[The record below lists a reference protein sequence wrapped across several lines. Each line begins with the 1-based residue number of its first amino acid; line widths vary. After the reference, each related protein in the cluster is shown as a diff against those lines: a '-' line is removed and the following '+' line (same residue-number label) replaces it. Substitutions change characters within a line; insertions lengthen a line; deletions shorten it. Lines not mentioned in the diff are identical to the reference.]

1 VVDSRRA
8 QRLENWGWEEATG
21 LSLRVRK
28 SERQDSHCLRA
39 EDGCYSSRRE
49 RERETERER
58 LPFPLS
64 FCSTLAFSRLDGA
77 YSHSERTSLLC
88 LSSQMLMPSR
98 VTSASHSEIVC
109 HQLSGHPSVHSS

>member
-49 RERETERER
+49 RERDREREIA
-58 LPFPLS
+58 LS
-64 FCSTLAFSRLDGA
+64 TVILF
-77 YSHSERTSLLC
+77 YSSLQQIGWC
-88 LSSQMLMPSR
+88 LLTQ
-98 VTSASHSEIVC
+98 
-109 HQLSGHPSVHSS
+109 